1 MQTSSSLSLQRK
13 AACFHHEIAEHFHFV
28 IKQQSLTHIKY
39 MVKVKATKTMPVDLI
54 KELLNSFKDFTYIL
68 YNFRL

>member
-1 MQTSSSLSLQRK
+1 
-13 AACFHHEIAEHFHFV
+13 
-28 IKQQSLTHIKY
+28 
-39 MVKVKATKTMPVDLI
+39 MVKVKATKTMPFDLI